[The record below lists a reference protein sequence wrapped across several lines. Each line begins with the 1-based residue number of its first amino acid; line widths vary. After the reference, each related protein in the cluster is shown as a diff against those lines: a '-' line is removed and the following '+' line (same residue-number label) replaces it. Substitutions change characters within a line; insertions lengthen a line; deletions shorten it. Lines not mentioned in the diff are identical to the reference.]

1 MHKVLPVVLMLLCTG
16 CTLAPK
22 YEQPAAPVAQTFPS
36 GPAYEEVAFT
46 QEAIPEWQDFFVNEK
61 VKKAIELGLANNR
74 DFRVAALNVEKAK
87 AAYGIQRAP
96 LFPSVAGGLTENA
109 SRTPGTLSNTGT
121 SVVQHTYQANLAT
134 SSWELDFFGRI
145 RSLSEAALQQYFA
158 TEEAKYA
165 AQVALIGE
173 IASAWL
179 NLGTQKELLRL
190 AEVTLKSQEESFKL
204 MQASYRLGAASELD
218 LEQARTTVES
228 AKASKAMYQRTL
240 AQARNAL
247 DLLLG
252 TSLPAGLE
260 PQGIEVVT
268 TQAAIVPAG
277 LPSTILLQRPDIRQ
291 AENQLKAANANIGA
305 ARANFFPRISL
316 TAGVGTGSRDL
327 GDLFDGGTG
336 LWSFVPSISL
346 PIFTGGANL
355 ATLRQAEA
363 DEKIMVA
370 QYEKAIQT
378 AFAEV
383 ADAMAAKGTVTRQT
397 EALKR
402 LMNATTR
409 AYNLSMSRYKN
420 GLDGFLTVLE
430 SQRQMVQSQT
440 NYIQSEQQ
448 RINALIQLYKVLGG
462 GAPKFE
468 DESMP
473 KEQVAM
479 GGEG

>member
-1 MHKVLPVVLMLLCTG
+1 MRKCLPLVLMLLCTG

-46 QEAIPEWQDFFVNEK
+46 QEALPDWQDFFVNEK
-61 VKKAIELGLANNR
+61 VKKAIELGLTNNR

-87 AAYGIQRAP
+87 AVYGIQRAP

-252 TSLPAGLE
+252 TNLPAGLE
-260 PQGIEVVT
+260 PQGIEIVT
-268 TQAAIVPAG
+268 TQAAIMPAG

-383 ADAMAAKGTVTRQT
+383 ADAMATKGTVTRQT

-462 GAPKFE
+462 GAPKIE
-468 DESMP
+468 EESVA

>member
-1 MHKVLPVVLMLLCTG
+1 M
-16 CTLAPK
+16 
-22 YEQPAAPVAQTFPS
+22 
-36 GPAYEEVAFT
+36 
-46 QEAIPEWQDFFVNEK
+46 I
-61 VKKAIELGLANNR
+61 
-74 DFRVAALNVEKAK
+74 
-87 AAYGIQRAP
+87 
-96 LFPSVAGGLTENA
+96 
-109 SRTPGTLSNTGT
+109 
-121 SVVQHTYQANLAT
+121 
-134 SSWELDFFGRI
+134 
-145 RSLSEAALQQYFA
+145 
-158 TEEAKYA
+158 
-165 AQVALIGE
+165 
-173 IASAWL
+173 
-179 NLGTQKELLRL
+179 
-190 AEVTLKSQEESFKL
+190 
-204 MQASYRLGAASELD
+204 
-218 LEQARTTVES
+218 
-228 AKASKAMYQRTL
+228 
-240 AQARNAL
+240 
-247 DLLLG
+247 G
-252 TSLPAGLE
+252 TSLPPELE

-268 TQAAIVPAG
+268 TQAAIMPAG

-383 ADAMAAKGTVTRQT
+383 ADAMATKGTVTRQT

-462 GAPKFE
+462 GAPKVE
-468 DESMP
+468 DEP
-473 KEQVAM
+473 DTKEQVAM